1 MKTVLEQL
9 SGATNLFVFLT
20 WFLLAFIGAFT
31 AVVIRAK
38 FKYKYSIDTPY
49 RWSWSF
55 LLQDNL
61 VNLTIG
67 FFISLLFFRFT
78 SQCLQANLNIWLAF
92 ILGGTSNELAL
103 QFVKFSLSARK

>member
-9 SGATNLFVFLT
+9 SGATNLLVFLT
-20 WFLLAFIGAFT
+20 WFLLAFIGAFI
-31 AVVIRAK
+31 AVIIRAK
-38 FKYKYSIDTPY
+38 FNYKYNTDTPY

-67 FFISLLFFRFT
+67 FFISLIFFRFT
-78 SQCLQANLNIWLAF
+78 SQFLQANLNIWLAF
-92 ILGGTSNELAL
+92 ILGGASNELAL